1 MASKGTKQY
10 AVQLYFVQKSKNQIK
25 YWQLSNM
32 GVGALDSHI
41 KSKAHKKA
49 EGIANIQPSIA
60 VKFQNSKSASNDK
73 SKCANEI

>member
-1 MASKGTKQY
+1 
-10 AVQLYFVQKSKNQIK
+10 
-25 YWQLSNM
+25 M

-60 VKFQNSKSASNDK
+60 VKFQNSKSARTIKVSVLMK
-73 SKCANEI
+73 FECYKCVL